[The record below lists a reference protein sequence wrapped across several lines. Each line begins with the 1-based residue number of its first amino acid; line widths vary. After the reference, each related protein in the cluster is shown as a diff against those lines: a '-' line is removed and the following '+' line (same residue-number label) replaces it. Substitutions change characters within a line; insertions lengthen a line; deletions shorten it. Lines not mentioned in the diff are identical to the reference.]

1 MKISKFFLVSV
12 FVIILVILIL
22 FGVFLTLD
30 GIEMFFNELQL
41 INENLATG
49 LAMSLLG
56 LFITIVAS
64 FIFKTFLLED

>member
-12 FVIILVILIL
+12 FVIILVIAIL
-22 FGVFLTLD
+22 FGAFLTLG
-30 GIEMFFNELQL
+30 GIEMFFAELQL

-49 LAMSLLG
+49 FAISLIG

-64 FIFKTFLLED
+64 FIFKTFILKN